1 MCFAIEI
8 FEKDIWVNG
17 EKVKAIR
24 GEYSP
29 GEVVKKDNIIYLVV
43 EV

>member
-8 FEKDIWVNG
+8 FKDGVWVNG
-17 EKVKAIR
+17 EKIKAI
-24 GEYSP
+24 P
-29 GEVVKKDNIIYLVV
+29 GEHNPGEIVKKDNIIYLVV

>member
-8 FEKDIWVNG
+8 FKDGVWVNG
-17 EKVKAIR
+17 EKIKAIP
-24 GEYSP
+24 GEYKP
-29 GEVVKKDNIIYLVV
+29 GDIVEKDNATYLIV